1 MTKDAATDVVA
12 HDKTTITLVGK
23 VQRIVSS
30 AHPGEPEKA
39 HIVFEGADKQYREIR
54 IENVLTSGG
63 QPVHMKEGDHVEIT
77 VRRKS

>member
-1 MTKDAATDVVA
+1 MTNDAATDAVA
-12 HDKTTITLVGK
+12 HDKTTITLVGR

-39 HIVFEGADKQYREIR
+39 HIVFEDADKRYREIR
-54 IENVLTSGG
+54 IENLLTSGG
-63 QPVHMKEGDHVEIT
+63 QPVHMKEGDHIEIT